1 MKPSV
6 RNFLDPAPASVDR
19 RSFFKTLG
27 LTASATMALR
37 GDAAAEAAANVVQSN
52 VKRASEPSA
61 LKITDLRIAVVVGA
75 PMTCPL
81 IRIDTNQGL
90 VGWGE
95 VRDGASETYALML
108 KARILGE
115 NPCNV
120 DKIFRKIKQFGAAAR
135 QAGGVCGIEMAMMD
149 LAGKAWGVPCWQMLG
164 GKFRD
169 RVRLY
174 ADTTERD
181 TPLEQGKLLKERI
194 DKGITF
200 LKQDF
205 GIGLV
210 KDVPGALSMPL
221 GTNIGGGERV
231 MHPFTGIEIT
241 DKGIAWLSDW
251 VGQIRE
257 VVGMEIPLSS
267 DHYGHISVNSCIK
280 LARAME
286 KWNLAWMEDMVPWQF
301 GELMKQIRES
311 TTVPILTGED
321 IFLKEPFMKL
331 IDMGAVD
338 MIHPDLA
345 SSGGLI
351 ETKKIGDYAME
362 HGVAMAMHFAGTPVS
377 FMANVHMAA
386 ATENF
391 IALEH
396 HSLDVP
402 WWESARSHGGWQAAR
417 REGLRD
423 RPRFARARRRGER
436 RGRQA
441 APPAELDALRPDTR
455 VGHHQEQ
462 RSAVELRDGASEA
475 ADTTAC
481 AKTGDRVRP
490 PGARERGIPVRSRW
504 ISCRRPVTS
513 SRATCSGALVCTP
526 ATCSSESSPAIRS
539 I

>member
-1 MKPSV
+1 MSMKTAV
-6 RNFLDPAPASVDR
+6 RHMLAEAPPAVDR

-27 LTASATMALR
+27 LGTAGALALT
-37 GDAAAEAAANVVQSN
+37 GHAAADAAAGFVQSN

-61 LKITDLRIAVVVGA
+61 LKITDLRVAVVVGA
-75 PMTCPL
+75 PMVCPL

-95 VRDGASETYALML
+95 VRDGASEMYALSL
-108 KARILGE
+108 KSRVLGE

-120 DKIFRKIKQFGAAAR
+120 DRIFRKIKQFGSQAR

-181 TPLEQGKLLKERI
+181 TPQEQGQLLKERM
-194 DKGITF
+194 DRGITF

-205 GIGLV
+205 GIGLL
-210 KDVPGALSMPL
+210 KDVPGALSMPA

-241 DKGIAWLSDW
+241 DKGLAWLSDW
-251 VGQIRE
+251 VGKIRD
-257 VVGMEIPLSS
+257 VIGMEIPLST

-301 GELMKQIRES
+301 GELMKQIKDA
-311 TTVPILTGED
+311 TTTPILTGED
-321 IFLKEPFMKL
+321 IYLKEPFIEL

-345 SSGGLI
+345 SAGGLM

-377 FMANVHMAA
+377 FMANVHCAA

-396 HSLDVP
+396 HSIDVP
-402 WWESARSHGGWQAAR
+402 WWESLVRTTGGNALVEKGFAIVPDAP
-417 REGLRD
+417 GL
-423 RPRFARARRRGER
+423 GV
-436 RGRQA
+436 
-441 APPAELDALRPDTR
+441 ELNDEVVKQHLRP
-455 VGHHQEQ
+455 
-462 RSAVELRDGASEA
+462 
-475 ADTTAC
+475 
-481 AKTGDRVRP
+481 K
-490 PGARERGIPVRSRW
+490 
-504 ISCRRPVTS
+504 
-513 SRATCSGALVCTP
+513 SGYFDPTP
-526 ATCSSESSPAIRS
+526 QWDDIRS
-539 I
+539 NDRQWS